1 MNEGDIVKAGIAPCR
16 SPSVEKALQELAQTP
31 VTEACMSGLC
41 DICLYQTDLCTIVGP
56 RRENSHPFGR
66 SGK

>member
-1 MNEGDIVKAGIAPCR
+1 MNFAAIASPGTAPCR
-16 SPSVEKALQELAQTP
+16 FPSVEKALQELAKTP

-41 DICLYQTDLCTIVGP
+41 DICLYQKDLCTIVGP
-56 RRENSHPFGR
+56 HRENSHPFGR